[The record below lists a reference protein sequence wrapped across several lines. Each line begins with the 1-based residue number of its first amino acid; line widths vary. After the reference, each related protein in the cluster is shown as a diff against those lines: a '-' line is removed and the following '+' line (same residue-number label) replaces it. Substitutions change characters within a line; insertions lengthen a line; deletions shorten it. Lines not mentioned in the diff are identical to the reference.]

1 MIPYCSLR
9 TPIQQAKYWRQS
21 RGSKEIKFAI
31 DMLNSEGAFFLAK
44 TLKDVGPQY
53 GRNVTSALPG
63 LSWHQWGEALDCFS
77 LLNEKA
83 NWDGNHSDYKI
94 YAEISQNN
102 GLAAGFLWRRKD
114 SVHIQNRTRR
124 VTDYYDWR
132 DINEIMEKRFGK
144 DNA

>member
-83 NWDGNHSDYKI
+83 NWDGDHSDYKI
-94 YAEISQNN
+94 YAEVAKNN
-102 GLAAGFLWRRKD
+102 GLTPGAFWKMKD
-114 SVHIQNRTRR
+114 AVHIQYREEK
-124 VTDYYDWR
+124 VTYYYTWQ
-132 DINEIMEKRFGK
+132 DIDEIMMNRFGK
-144 DNA
+144 NA